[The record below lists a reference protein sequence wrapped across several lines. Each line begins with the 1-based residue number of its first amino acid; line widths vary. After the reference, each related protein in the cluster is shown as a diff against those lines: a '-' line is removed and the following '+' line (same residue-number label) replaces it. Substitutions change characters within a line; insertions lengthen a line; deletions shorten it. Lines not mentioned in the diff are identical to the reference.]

1 MKTLLTSL
9 LFALALAGTA
19 RADCFVEYKAKQD
32 DPLRLHYGIVALPG
46 GCPLKMPAVE
56 RPVRERLEVD
66 GWKLLTILG
75 FGTNAPTAEQEANA
89 GEYFLR
95 Y

>member
-9 LFALALAGTA
+9 LLALAMAGAA

-32 DPLRLHYGIVALPG
+32 DPLRLHYGILALPG
-46 GCPLKMPAVE
+46 GCPAPAAAQAATAA
-56 RPVRERLEVD
+56 RLSGA
-66 GWKLLTILG
+66 GWVLLTVLG
-75 FGTNAPTAEQEANA
+75 LGPDQPSEQKKATA
-89 GEYFLR
+89 GDFYLR